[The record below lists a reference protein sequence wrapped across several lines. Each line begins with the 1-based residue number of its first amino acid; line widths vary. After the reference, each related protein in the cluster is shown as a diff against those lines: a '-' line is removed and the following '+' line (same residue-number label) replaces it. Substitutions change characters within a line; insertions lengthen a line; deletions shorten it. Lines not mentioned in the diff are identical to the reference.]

1 MKHLIKKLLRES
13 LLNESYNPFKDTTG
27 IPDYEQLKNGNYDDL
42 PTKYDNME
50 AWVEY
55 MSPEQY
61 IKRCAKQ
68 QDTTYEQQLNFINKN
83 RVEQLKHLI
92 EDGTKLYMPYLNN
105 VKGEVSQEGRHRAKA
120 AMDMNIEKIPV
131 LIINS
136 IENSESNGMLSSMIG
151 IWDDLSKD
159 KHGHYYVSYD
169 LSGGWEMRDLLL
181 TACNKSYDDYFLDY
195 LLSKIIYPNLYPN
208 LLTMINKDNISIYGF
223 RIDEVFNFYHYFGDI
238 FPDKYADLFNAYYRL
253 QFDLETEG
261 LDAENDEEQKQI
273 KEEIS
278 KLKRPLEK
286 LILLYILTHNYY
298 ELYEIISYDPNTKI
312 TKLKI
317 YDDISLYDNYESGK
331 DMLSNM
337 KIYDDVDFISY
348 DDRNLYEKMDSKFIE
363 KYIDL
368 V

>member
-13 LLNESYNPFKDTTG
+13 LLNESYDVFKDTTG

-42 PTKYDNME
+42 PTKYGDME
-50 AWVEY
+50 ARVEY

-68 QDTTYEQQLNFINKN
+68 QDTTYEQQLHFINKN

-169 LSGGWEMRDLLL
+169 LSGEWEMQDLLL

-195 LLSKIIYPNLYPN
+195 LLSKIIYPDSYPN

-223 RIDEVFNFYHYFGDI
+223 RIDDVFKFYHYFGDI
-238 FPDKYADLFNAYYRL
+238 FPDKYADLFNAYYNA
-253 QFDLETEG
+253 ETY
-261 LDAENDEEQKQI
+261 EEQKQI
-273 KEEIS
+273 EEEIS

-312 TKLKI
+312 AKLKI
-317 YDDISLYDNYESGK
+317 YNDIKLNDNYESGK